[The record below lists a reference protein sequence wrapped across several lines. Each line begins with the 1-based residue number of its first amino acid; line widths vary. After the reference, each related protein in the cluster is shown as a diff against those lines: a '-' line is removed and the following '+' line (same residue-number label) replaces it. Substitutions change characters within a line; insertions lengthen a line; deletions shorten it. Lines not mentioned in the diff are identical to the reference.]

1 MQAKPPLS
9 GIRILDAATFLAAPY
24 AASLFSEYGA
34 EVIKVEQPT
43 GDHMREIGPFRGEVS
58 LWWKVIARNR
68 QSVTLDLNQEDG
80 RTVFKE
86 LVSQCDVVI
95 MNYRSD
101 ALKKWGLEFEDLV
114 KCRPDIV
121 FYHLTAFGAG
131 PYEQRPGF
139 ARVAEAYAG
148 LTNRTGFPGQPPVQ
162 SGYAMLGD
170 GIAGIYGAFA
180 LMLALKQRDLTGQA
194 QKIDLGLYEPILSM
208 IEDQII
214 AYDETGER
222 LERLGNASPRWAP
235 HGLFR
240 TKDGLFAIIACSTEK
255 LWRQLRK
262 LIGDESLARYDND
275 NHARVADR
283 ATLEKQ
289 VDEWTQTYTLSELL
303 EICGKAGLA
312 IGPIYSPAEIVNDP
326 HIIAR
331 ESIITVDE
339 PETGKPIRMA
349 SPAGRFSGFKGSV
362 RHVGPLLGEHT
373 DAVLGGLLKY
383 TPEQIASLRQKGVL
397 SPQPARADAAGDA
410 KIQPVAHGA

>member
-34 EVIKVEQPT
+34 EVIKIEQPS
-43 GDHMREIGPFRGEVS
+43 GDHMREIGPFRGDVS

-68 QSVTLDLNQEDG
+68 QSVTLDLNTEDG
-80 RTVFKE
+80 IDVFKQ
-86 LVSQCDVVI
+86 LVAQADVVI
-95 MNYRSD
+95 MNYRPD

-114 KCRPDIV
+114 KCKRDII

-131 PYEQRPGF
+131 PYAQRPGF
-139 ARVAEAYAG
+139 ARVAEAFAG

-180 LMLALKQRDLTGQA
+180 LMLALRQRDLTGEPQM
-194 QKIDLGLYEPILSM
+194 IDLGLYEPVMSM

-214 AYDETGER
+214 TYDETGSR

-235 HGLFR
+235 HGLFQ
-240 TKDGLFAIIACSTEK
+240 TKEGMFVILACSTEK
-255 LWRQLRK
+255 LWRQLRGAM
-262 LIGDESLARYDND
+262 GDPALARYDND

-283 ATLEKQ
+283 EALEAQ
-289 VDEWTQTYTLSELL
+289 VNAWTQSFELRELL
-303 EICGKAGLA
+303 DVCGKAGLA
-312 IGPIYSPAEIVNDP
+312 VGPIYSPAEIVNDP
-326 HIIAR
+326 HVQAR

-349 SPAGRFSGFKGSV
+349 APAGRFSGFKGTV

-373 DAVLGGLLKY
+373 DAVLTDLLHY
-383 TPEQIASLRQKGVL
+383 TPEQIDALRQKGVI
-397 SPQPARADAAGDA
+397 SQPPAKPAPVKKAA
-410 KIQPVAHGA
+410 

>member
-1 MQAKPPLS
+1 MQAKPPLT

-43 GDHMREIGPFRGEVS
+43 GDHMREIGPFRGDVS
-58 LWWKVIARNR
+58 LWWKVVARNR
-68 QSVTLDLNQEDG
+68 QSVTLDLNTEEG
-80 RTVFKE
+80 RDVFRQLASK
-86 LVSQCDVVI
+86 CDVVI
-95 MNYRSD
+95 MNFRPE

-114 KCRPDIV
+114 KCRSDIV

-131 PYEQRPGF
+131 PYAQRPGF

-148 LTNRTGFPGQPPVQ
+148 LTSRTGFPGEPPVQ

-180 LMLALKQRDLTGQA
+180 LMLALRQRDLTGEP
-194 QKIDLGLYEPILSM
+194 QKIDLGLYEPLLSM

-214 AYDETGER
+214 TYDETGAR
-222 LERLGNASPRWAP
+222 LERLGNSSPRWAP
-235 HGLFR
+235 HGLFK

-255 LWRQLRK
+255 LWRQLRR
-262 LIGDESLARYDND
+262 LIGDETLARYDND
-275 NHARVADR
+275 NHGRVADR
-283 ATLEKQ
+283 ESLEGQ
-289 VDEWTQTYTLSELL
+289 VSQWTESYDLRDLL
-303 EICGKAGLA
+303 EMCGNAGLA
-312 IGPIYSPAEIVNDP
+312 IGPIYSPAEIVTDP

-331 ESIITVDE
+331 ESIITVDD

-373 DAVLGGLLKY
+373 DEVLSELLNY
-383 TPEQIASLRQKGVL
+383 SPEQIAAFRQRGVI
-397 SPQPARADAAGDA
+397 SPSTGTSKSCTESRPTADG
-410 KIQPVAHGA
+410 I